1 MESRESNR
9 RKMSILSQDLITEI
23 LSLLPVKSLIRFQC
37 VSKAWF
43 ALINDPNF
51 IQMHLENNR
60 ERSLIVETSSRYYFG
75 LQNYSF
81 VNFSNEY
88 RFDEAV
94 KIFTPFYRREK
105 LKYSQVMAVIGCCNG
120 LVCIRRGIFEIVI
133 WNPSIKKYKKLRF
146 EPVDD
151 EHKLQP
157 HLLEDEGFNFA
168 FGYDP
173 VNNDYKVL
181 RIVEFLRCHKIYKD
195 PPTAVEVKV
204 YSLKAH
210 SWTRVEDEWPH
221 NDSLISSPR
230 SAFTNGAFHWLTE
243 SATGTKTLLAFD
255 LTTEKFEVQKFPFK
269 NCGIVGLE
277 VLGGSLCVSVYPW
290 EQGIEVWM
298 MKEYR
303 VATSWSRLYTVPATF
318 SYCQSLMLSEDG
330 EKVLME
336 NDEKVFYWYDI
347 KKKTLRIV
355 ENHHQIS
362 NSNSNSVWTTTCVGT
377 RSSLLLLNGDSEPCI
392 S

>member
-120 LVCIRRGIFEIVI
+120 LV
-133 WNPSIKKYKKLRF
+133 
-146 EPVDD
+146 
-151 EHKLQP
+151 
-157 HLLEDEGFNFA
+157 
-168 FGYDP
+168 
-173 VNNDYKVL
+173 
-181 RIVEFLRCHKIYKD
+181 
-195 PPTAVEVKV
+195 
-204 YSLKAH
+204 
-210 SWTRVEDEWPH
+210 
-221 NDSLISSPR
+221 
-230 SAFTNGAFHWLTE
+230 
-243 SATGTKTLLAFD
+243 
-255 LTTEKFEVQKFPFK
+255 
-269 NCGIVGLE
+269 
-277 VLGGSLCVSVYPW
+277 
-290 EQGIEVWM
+290 
-298 MKEYR
+298 
-303 VATSWSRLYTVPATF
+303 
-318 SYCQSLMLSEDG
+318 
-330 EKVLME
+330 
-336 NDEKVFYWYDI
+336 
-347 KKKTLRIV
+347 
-355 ENHHQIS
+355 
-362 NSNSNSVWTTTCVGT
+362 
-377 RSSLLLLNGDSEPCI
+377 
-392 S
+392 